1 MKKNK
6 CLNCPERKVS
16 CHSTCESYLKFKSER
31 ELIYKNRY
39 IENYIKSNVR
49 VK

>member
-1 MKKNK
+1 MSKNN
-6 CLNCPERKVS
+6 CLNCTKRCIG

-39 IENYIKSNVR
+39 IENYIKSNAR